1 MPLAHN
7 FDSGSVGHACD
18 TAICL
23 EMGPQYPKIIPKRSQ
38 LMNLSMNVPTVGY
51 PPFKKHAI
59 SSTEHCMC
67 RGKVLTPK
75 ESMKLGSQVRIWGG
89 AAILCEQRQ
98 GSYQPDAN
106 SSSTEILKCKTKI
119 EEP

>member
-1 MPLAHN
+1 
-7 FDSGSVGHACD
+7 
-18 TAICL
+18 
-23 EMGPQYPKIIPKRSQ
+23 
-38 LMNLSMNVPTVGY
+38 
-51 PPFKKHAI
+51 
-59 SSTEHCMC
+59 MC

-75 ESMKLGSQVRIWGG
+75 ESMKLGSQVWMWGG
-89 AAILCEQRQ
+89 AAICEQRQ